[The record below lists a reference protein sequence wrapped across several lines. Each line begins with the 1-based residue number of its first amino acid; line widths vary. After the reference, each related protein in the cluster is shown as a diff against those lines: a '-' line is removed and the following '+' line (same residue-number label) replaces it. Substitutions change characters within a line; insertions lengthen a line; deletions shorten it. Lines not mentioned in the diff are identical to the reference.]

1 MDKQSRLNYAYNYLK
16 SNNVI
21 HTQKEIAEAMGASQ
35 SNVSSALKGV
45 ESVLTDRFLMRFAD
59 TYKKFNINW
68 LLYGEGPMLRSTD
81 EGKVLRPCAEGGSVQ
96 NIYSPGSTTYA
107 HSNVYNNTNG
117 ETTTITKYKSIMD
130 VPTAAEVMPIVPTGL
145 STKEDTDV
153 YSLIVSEDECLIGA
167 EYVSKVSL
175 FSDAEFCYKVQDD
188 AMEPKF
194 DVGDIVALRRLEEG
208 RFIING
214 KAYVIDTKSYG
225 LILRYIESRG
235 EDYVCHASES
245 KQSRYKEFAVPKSE
259 VYNVFKIKGSFR
271 TNL

>member
-1 MDKQSRLNYAYNYLK
+1 MTTIKDRTLQFIKCKGLTMKAFESRCGLSTGYVTSMRKGYGTLK
-16 SNNVI
+16 LTN
-21 HTQKEIAEAMGASQ
+21 
-35 SNVSSALKGV
+35 
-45 ESVLTDRFLMRFAD
+45 VLTAFPDLNRD
-59 TYKKFNINW
+59 W
-68 LLYGEGPMLRSTD
+68 LLFGEGPMLRSTD
-81 EGKVLRPCAEGGSVQ
+81 GGKVLRPCAEGGSVQ

-107 HSNVYNNTNG
+107 HSNVYNNTG
-117 ETTTITKYKSIMD
+117 ETITKYKSIMD

-153 YSLIVSEDECLIGA
+153 YSLIVSEDECLIGV

-245 KQSRYKEFAVPKSE
+245 QQSRYKEFAVPKSE